1 MFLTSACAVWLGFFF
16 FCVPRDL
23 IIILFCLSLFFWLL
37 DSISIATNPHQSF
50 LPWRPISALERKKE
64 KGKKKAK
71 TSQKKKEEE
80 KNWKEKGHA
89 NNNKTSIYLRL
100 PNSSTA
106 VHTRSPIVIL
116 STCSP
121 APTILAVA
129 VAAPM
134 SREENALI
142 VCRSNSVGLQLCR
155 RLSHSP
161 ETTDEPYHQ
170 RSWMTRLTEPS
181 SRTCDA
187 MDAISKWTF
196 HTKSH
201 DSMTVPPA
209 GTRILFRGR
218 LPHAFPELPIY
229 IQTSTTSTT
238 PQPVYDR
245 VDCDLRKS
253 TFDYARSPWLA
264 DHPLLTRRRRSLI
277 SYLPLTL
284 LNWKIERTGLWTDW
298 TQSQGAGGYLI
309 IPSLLFLFFSFLF
322 FFYWFYFILLV
333 FLLVFYF

>member
-1 MFLTSACAVWLGFFF
+1 
-16 FCVPRDL
+16 
-23 IIILFCLSLFFWLL
+23 
-37 DSISIATNPHQSF
+37 
-50 LPWRPISALERKKE
+50 
-64 KGKKKAK
+64 
-71 TSQKKKEEE
+71 
-80 KNWKEKGHA
+80 
-89 NNNKTSIYLRL
+89 
-100 PNSSTA
+100 
-106 VHTRSPIVIL
+106 
-116 STCSP
+116 
-121 APTILAVA
+121 
-129 VAAPM
+129 
-134 SREENALI
+134 
-142 VCRSNSVGLQLCR
+142 
-155 RLSHSP
+155 
-161 ETTDEPYHQ
+161 
-170 RSWMTRLTEPS
+170 
-181 SRTCDA
+181 
-187 MDAISKWTF
+187 
-196 HTKSH
+196 
-201 DSMTVPPA
+201 MTVPPA

-322 FFYWFYFILLV
+322 LLILFHFIGFFIGFLFLIANLV
-333 FLLVFYF
+333 HYHTLFNLMSYLHVFVYAVYPIHHLRNLQTSVMEIV